1 MKFSYNWLKEY
12 LKDLPPAS
20 KLAEVLITKSF
31 EVEKV
36 EKINGDTI
44 LNINLPPNRFS
55 DSSGHLGLAKEISAI
70 LNIPLYLPSFKIKEE
85 KKLKASDFIKIKI
98 QNKNDCLRYSSRVV
112 FDVKV
117 KPSPNWLKKR
127 LEACGVQSI
136 NNIVDATN
144 YTMLLFGQPLH
155 AFDYDKLTGN
165 KIKALIIRR
174 AQNNETITTLD
185 DKLVNLDENVLI
197 ISDLKHPLA
206 IAGIKGGKIAEID
219 ENTQKIV
226 LESANFYPT
235 LIRQASKKIKI
246 TTDASLRFERHL
258 SPALTIN
265 ALNYAAYLIQEL
277 ANGKILKD
285 IIDIY
290 PLKSSKKILGF
301 NFNQFNKF
309 AGFVINKKF
318 IENSFKKLNFK
329 IVQKTNSDLFLE
341 IPPER
346 IDIERF
352 EDLAEEILRLYDYN
366 TIPIIA
372 PVGLI
377 KPAPFNEKV
386 VFRNKIKNILISLGV
401 DEIYNYSFVSKKDL
415 DNFNI
420 SPKNVI
426 ELENPISEDFAFL
439 QPTLLINL
447 CKMNANNLRFYNDIK
462 IFHISKTFQKAPIKP
477 YEEWRLAIALSCKD
491 SRNDLMFFEL
501 KGIIEQLTEQLNCA
515 DVEFKEIKSEWFIKH
530 RAAKIIKDETEI
542 GYFGQL
548 TPKLSNLYNHNY
560 PIIVAELDIE
570 KLYKLSKE
578 EYEFLPLPKYPA
590 VIRDLSILVDIDV
603 KMSDILNIIYQSE
616 PKILFDIDLF
626 DLYEN
631 GNLPENK
638 KSMSFHLI
646 FQSDNHTLT
655 SEEVGKSLEKI
666 ISNLKS
672 KLKAEIR

>member
-197 ISDLKHPLA
+197 VSDLKYPLA

-226 LESANFYPT
+226 LESANFYPS
-235 LIRQASKKIKI
+235 LIRRASKKIKI

-265 ALNYAAYLIQEL
+265 ALNYVSYLIQQL
-277 ANGKILKD
+277 ADGKILKD

-329 IVQKTNSDLFLE
+329 IVKKTNSDLFLE

-377 KPAPFNEKV
+377 KPAPFNENV
-386 VFRNKIKNILISLGV
+386 VFRNKIKSILIGLGV

-447 CKMNANNLRFYNDIK
+447 CKMSANNLRFYNDIK

-548 TPKLSNLYNHNY
+548 TPKLSDLYNHNY

-631 GNLPENK
+631 ENLPENK

-646 FQSDNHTLT
+646 FQSGNHTLT